1 MREPVFT
8 PFSTPASIKRQRN
21 GSVSV
26 REPVFAPLRRR
37 IHSDGACERQ
47 RWGWSKIGLPD
58 AGVSVMMAVKDGK
71 IGLPDASVF
80 IALMPGIPD
89 AIRTLLAPRNY
100 SGL

>member
-1 MREPVFT
+1 MAQDERRLDGSLPTPAPVTRHRNGSASVTEPVFA
-8 PFSTPASIKRQRN
+8 PFSTPAAVK
-21 GSVSV
+21 
-26 REPVFAPLRRR
+26 
-37 IHSDGACERQ
+37 RQ

-58 AGVSVMMAVKDGK
+58 AGASVTMAVEDGK

-89 AIRTLLAPRNY
+89 AVRTLLAPRNY